1 MWHVAVDSVW
11 AEFVAPGCPHRPVP
25 LLDAAPLQCWIYAKP
40 EEVAKPGQQ
49 EKKPEVERP
58 SRKLLAEYY
67 GTSNEEEEAAAPAVS
82 LHVLALSS
90 QLVSLQLDHH
100 QLLFLLRLA
109 ESLGELGAFLAADSA
124 RIEARPAGMVLGAVL
139 PQVSCQFSGFLTYP
153 LPQVDLSIILPVSA
167 SPGQEGEDS
176 EGDSVLD
183 TTMEE
188 LLQDPLL
195 PEQPL
200 LTSSPSLGLGQGE
213 NLSHPLASEVASHPL
228 ASGVASHPLA
238 SKVASHPLASEV
250 ASHPLASGV
259 ATNPLAR
266 AVASH
271 PLSPIDAVSSE
282 GTEGVPPPSLPPLPG
297 RPSLLSNGLPPQP
310 PPKVTLCPTLS
321 R

>member
-1 MWHVAVDSVW
+1 MDSVW
-11 AEFVAPGCPHRPVP
+11 AEFVVPGCPQRPVP
-25 LLDAAPLQCWIYAKP
+25 LLDAAPLQCWIYVKP
-40 EEVAKPGQQ
+40 EEIVKPKQQ
-49 EKKPEVERP
+49 EKKPEESRP

-67 GTSNEEEEAAAPAVS
+67 GTSTEEEEDDFAASTVS

-90 QLVSLQLDHH
+90 QLVSLQLDHQ

-139 PQVSCQFSGFLTYP
+139 PQVSSQFPGFLTCP
-153 LPQVDLSIILPVSA
+153 LTQVDLSIILPVSA

-176 EGDSVLD
+176 EAGEGDSVLD

-188 LLQDPLL
+188 LLQDPAL

-200 LTSSPSLGLGQGE
+200 LASSPHLGLGQGG
-213 NLSHPLASEVASHPL
+213 NLSHPLASEVDSHPL

-238 SKVASHPLASEV
+238 
-250 ASHPLASGV
+250 
-259 ATNPLAR
+259 R

-271 PLSPIDAVSSE
+271 PLSVASHPLSVASHPLSVASHPLAPSDAVSSE
-282 GTEGVPPPSLPPLPG
+282 GIEGVPAPSLPPLSG
-297 RPSLLSNGLPPQP
+297 RPSLLSNGLPPHP